1 MRILSQLP
9 AIRITTAHTNV
20 DAFDVAAKSL
30 SGNTL
35 HITYLFSRICG
46 GHFPPSL
53 RKSHKTIYFAIPS
66 IKTRK
71 QNFQAKSL
79 LFNILPINFLE
90 SIIYKENSIP
100 VQRKTQKTSTLR
112 CLPEK

>member
-1 MRILSQLP
+1 MRILFQRP
-9 AIRITTAHTNV
+9 TNQITKAHTNV
-20 DAFDVAAKSL
+20 EALAVTAKSL
-30 SGNTL
+30 FRNIL
-35 HITYLFSRICG
+35 RVTYLFSIICG
-46 GHFPPSL
+46 GHLPPSL

-79 LFNILPINFLE
+79 LFKILPINFLE
-90 SIIYKENSIP
+90 SRIYKENSIP